1 MVLAAEKLV
10 AMLGLFTEQHHK
22 MQEVDN
28 MVELEEQMVT
38 EQQGLTYEVE
48 MQVAIIAMVV
58 ALKTFMAK

>member
-1 MVLAAEKLV
+1 MAVEKLV

-22 MQEVDN
+22 MQEVGN

-38 EQQGLTYEVE
+38 EQQGLTYVVE

-58 ALKTFMAK
+58 DLKTFMVK